1 MVWVKVIILKYKY
14 ACTARIFTIFLLL
27 FLFKCRDSARFKR
40 ISRPLSKTNLVFW
53 FLFLIFALIFIIP
66 LHCSFQYQVFIF
78 GKKIFAV
85 HALIVW
91 IVFYDFLIKC
101 NSFNEQ
107 IGGFSFLH
115 YNWKHEKLF
124 RKNIFWSA

>member
-1 MVWVKVIILKYKY
+1 MRVQQGFLRFFYCYFFLNVATLRDLKEFQGHCQKQ
-14 ACTARIFTIFLLL
+14 IWF
-27 FLFKCRDSARFKR
+27 
-40 ISRPLSKTNLVFW
+40 FW

-107 IGGFSFLH
+107 IGGFSSLH
-115 YNWKHEKLF
+115 YN
-124 RKNIFWSA
+124 